1 MKPFDRGL
9 LWLTLGCLL
18 GFALLLVHESLLLFL
33 AFLAGMCTTAV
44 LFRLLG
50 KRPPKS

>member
-1 MKPFDRGL
+1 MKPFDRWL
-9 LWLTLGCLL
+9 LWLSLGCMS
-18 GFALLLVHESLLLFL
+18 GFALLLVHEDLLLFL
-33 AFLAGMCTTAV
+33 AFLAGMCTAAA